1 MVIAARRSRI
11 SKRGTSSP
19 RRTTVGAALGLL
31 LVLAAAPSAI
41 AGGLFR
47 WTAPDGA
54 VHYTSDR
61 ESIPERYRGAAVDV
75 GAPLPREGPPP
86 APPGIVLPFTG
97 AEPVV
102 VQAHLNGVP
111 LSLLLDTGSD
121 RTVIAPAAATRAGI
135 DAASGAPIRISGVT
149 GSAGATIVPV
159 PLLEV
164 AGARVGPLS
173 VVVHAV
179 PSESVDGLLGRDV
192 LDAFTVTF
200 DAAAGQVRLV
210 PR

>member
-1 MVIAARRSRI
+1 MI
-11 SKRGTSSP
+11 
-19 RRTTVGAALGLL
+19 GAALGLL
-31 LVLAAAPSAI
+31 LVLTAAPPAA

-47 WTAPDGA
+47 WTAADGA

-61 ESIPERYRGAAVDV
+61 DSIPERFRAEAVDI
-75 GAPLPREGPPP
+75 GAPLAREGPPP
-86 APPGIVLPFTG
+86 PPPGTVLPFSGG
-97 AEPVV
+97 APVV
-102 VQAHLNGVP
+102 VEAHLNGVP

-121 RTVIAPAAATRAGI
+121 RTVIAPAAASRAGI
-135 DAASGAPIRISGVT
+135 DTASGSPIRISGVT
-149 GSAGATIVPV
+149 GSAGATLVPV

-164 AGARVGPLS
+164 AGARLGPLS
-173 VVVHAV
+173 VVVHAM

-200 DAAAGQVRLV
+200 DAAAGQVRLI